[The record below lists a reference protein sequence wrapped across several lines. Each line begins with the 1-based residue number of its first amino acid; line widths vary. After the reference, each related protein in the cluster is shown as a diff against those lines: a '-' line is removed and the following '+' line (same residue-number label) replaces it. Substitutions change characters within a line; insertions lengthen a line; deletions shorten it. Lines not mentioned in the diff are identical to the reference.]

1 MKISKYIFLHIGLW
15 ALLACSVPS
24 NGDKVEH
31 INKDDLFFPIDEIQ
45 YNNLEG
51 NGPSYSIV
59 GWSENGKIC
68 YLKNSNFG
76 GFGGCLY
83 ELKVMDLVTDK
94 ELNSIVLAELSP
106 TKNEEEGGNCDIEN
120 SWDNQIF
127 RISNLLKNYNIEP
140 EIHNTFME
148 ENKINLLE
156 NKYEFKLSQTQKST
170 FDNYNC
176 SGKNILSYS
185 LKVIHHGKAVTVS
198 KNSNLNADGI
208 KILGYYNSPL
218 EDRILIVLEY
228 TNWGCDEFD
237 HESNII
243 MVGCELNPKWWK

>member
-127 RISNLLKNYNIEP
+127 RISNLLKNYKIEP

-170 FDNYNC
+170 FDNSDVGIIKYVLDIIYYFSYITYINV
-176 SGKNILSYS
+176 ILYS
-185 LKVIHHGKAVTVS
+185 NKLF
-198 KNSNLNADGI
+198 
-208 KILGYYNSPL
+208 YY
-218 EDRILIVLEY
+218 
-228 TNWGCDEFD
+228 
-237 HESNII
+237 
-243 MVGCELNPKWWK
+243 

>member
-1 MKISKYIFLHIGLW
+1 MKLFKYFLHIFGLF
-15 ALLACSVPS
+15 ALFACSAPS
-24 NGDKVEH
+24 TEKKAEKNNND
-31 INKDDLFFPIDEIQ
+31 NLFFPVDEIP

-59 GWSENGKIC
+59 GWSEDGKIS

-83 ELKVMDLVTDK
+83 ELKIMDLVTDK

-106 TKNEEEGGNCDIEN
+106 TKDEENGGNCEIEKN
-120 SWDNQIF
+120 WGSQSF
-127 RISNLLKNYNIEP
+127 RISSLLKNYKIEP
-140 EIHNTFME
+140 ENSNSIIE
-148 ENKINLLE
+148 EKEIMLFE
-156 NKYEFKLSQTQKST
+156 NKYNFKLSQTQKST
-170 FDNYNC
+170 FDNFDC

-185 LKVIHHGKAVTVS
+185 LKVILHGKAVTVS
-198 KNSNLNADGI
+198 ENSNLNADGI

-228 TNWGCDEFD
+228 TNWGCSEFD

-243 MVGCELNPKWWK
+243 MVGCELNPKWWQ